1 MAETGPRRYNK
12 HGILQMETGMKNKMV
27 KAAALAVISALLLS
41 GCGRTAAFEVQ
52 TDTKANEK
60 SQSKD
65 VLEHSIKT
73 LTKVRRGAG
82 LKAEQDQIKALGQ
95 RMEDY
100 GYTVAY
106 DPFDGVTRE
115 GGLPFSSQNLIARK
129 TGTSGRNDGRILILS
144 AHIDS
149 APQSFGALDDASGVA
164 VLEAVA
170 EKMAKIKTDTELWF
184 CIFSGEEEGL
194 LGSRHFVEGLTS
206 EEKSQIIGD
215 IQVDAVGSG
224 TGSYA
229 IKTVTGQTNPL
240 AEALKKG
247 AAKELDERVPLTQGK
262 GSSHVSFAIGGLPSA
277 LLTQEPAGEKVGTV
291 LDRSDS
297 LDQKALQ
304 AAAKITEDAVK
315 SLVGQD
321 SNVSNSAS
329 ESVDSA
335 NGNLEAVS
343 PAASQATSPQEREG
357 DGIDLNTVNP
367 DGAGNQELNV
377 GYVSPNNERFG
388 EETDLAGMERNLGVS
403 LGEKAP
409 DSRPD
414 REVYNALI
422 YWANLDTP
430 LPTRLE
436 FQVGADGSR
445 SFSKAF
451 IFAQERG
458 YSADRIRTVLQNA
471 YGQPD
476 PSYTRNGAAAVYHFP
491 DQLTRADHTLTVQ
504 MDGTYL
510 WQVGVY
516 RLGVKELDQYGFD
529 EEKNPHGEL
538 PEEEAYIWQE
548 LISKVVS
555 TENRSLMGSFG
566 FFRDGLDGKRSYT
579 LPATA
584 QYPAPRVMIDPD
596 DVLDRD
602 GNFRDL
608 SRSVAD
614 VTREL
619 GHILSTNA
627 DQLAINAQGR
637 RGLSTAEYLPDS
649 YQAQF
654 MKQFYPELS
663 YTNPIGATYEDLR
676 NRPEDFV
683 SAEAAKG
690 ANEEFADAFTAFVFS
705 DKPKGDSIWEQKIL
719 FFYGDPVF
727 TDARKYIRGNFDWI
741 K

>member
-1 MAETGPRRYNK
+1 
-12 HGILQMETGMKNKMV
+12 MKNKMV
-27 KAAALAVISALLLS
+27 KAAALAVTGALLLS
-41 GCGRTAAFEVQ
+41 GCGRTAALEVQ

-149 APQSFGALDDASGVA
+149 APQSFGAVDDASGVA
-164 VLEAVA
+164 VLEAAA
-170 EKMAKIKTDTELWF
+170 EKMAKIKTDTEIWF

-206 EEKSQIIGD
+206 EEKSRIIGD

-240 AEALKKG
+240 VEALKKG
-247 AAKELDERVPLTQGK
+247 AAKELGERVPLTQGK

-277 LLTQEPAGEKVGTV
+277 LLTQEPADEKVGTV
-291 LDRSDS
+291 LDRPDS

-304 AAAKITEDAVK
+304 AAAKITEDAIK
-315 SLVGQD
+315 ELIDQ
-321 SNVSNSAS
+321 AA
-329 ESVDSA
+329 ES
-335 NGNLEAVS
+335 
-343 PAASQATSPQEREG
+343 QEG
-357 DGIDLNTVNP
+357 
-367 DGAGNQELNV
+367 NV

-504 MDGTYL
+504 PDGTYL

-637 RGLSTAEYLPDS
+637 RGLSTPEYLPDS

>member
-1 MAETGPRRYNK
+1 MVFTARFLSVWTAGFIPSCRQDFCGFMAETGPHRYNK

-27 KAAALAVISALLLS
+27 KAAALAVTGALLLS
-41 GCGRTAAFEVQ
+41 GCGRTAALEVQ

-149 APQSFGALDDASGVA
+149 APQSFGAVDDASGVA
-164 VLEAVA
+164 VLEAAA
-170 EKMAKIKTDTELWF
+170 EKMAKIKTDTEIWF

-206 EEKSQIIGD
+206 EEKSRIIGD

-240 AEALKKG
+240 VEALKKG
-247 AAKELDERVPLTQGK
+247 AAKELGERVPLTQGK

-277 LLTQEPAGEKVGTV
+277 LLTQEPADEKVGTV
-291 LDRSDS
+291 LDRPDS

-304 AAAKITEDAVK
+304 AAAKITEDAIK
-315 SLVGQD
+315 ELIDQ
-321 SNVSNSAS
+321 AA
-329 ESVDSA
+329 ES
-335 NGNLEAVS
+335 
-343 PAASQATSPQEREG
+343 QEG
-357 DGIDLNTVNP
+357 
-367 DGAGNQELNV
+367 NV

-504 MDGTYL
+504 PDGTYL

-637 RGLSTAEYLPDS
+637 RGLSTPEYLPDS